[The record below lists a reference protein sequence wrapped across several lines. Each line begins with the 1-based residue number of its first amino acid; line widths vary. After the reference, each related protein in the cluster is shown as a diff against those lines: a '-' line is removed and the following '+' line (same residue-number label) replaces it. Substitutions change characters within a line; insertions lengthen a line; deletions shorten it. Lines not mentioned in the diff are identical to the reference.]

1 LTPLRRPVVSLL
13 PLLGVLA
20 ACSAAG
26 RYEVPATPTAAHYK
40 EAQGWA
46 LATPLDQAPR
56 GPWWE
61 EFGDPILDDLE
72 RRAEAASPTVA
83 VALARYQQARALAQR
98 AGAER
103 LPTIAAGASASREH
117 LSGDRPLASGTGTS
131 FTDVTAG
138 ASLDWEIDLWGRLGE
153 AARAGRLEAAAS
165 NADLASARLSL
176 HAMIADA
183 YFRLRGADAQIEL
196 LRHTVE
202 AYARAF
208 DLTNARHQGGIA
220 SGLDTNRARH
230 QLAQAK
236 AEISR
241 AALDRDT
248 AEHELAALIGE
259 IPSGFSIPPA
269 TPKLVPFSVG
279 AGAPAQLLQRRPD
292 IAAAERRVAAANAR
306 IGVARAAWFPTLT
319 LGLSGGFE
327 AAGGN
332 IASASSGFWA
342 LGPLSAL
349 ATIFDGGRRAADV
362 RRARAGFDEAAASY
376 RETVLSAF
384 RQVEDELSAERHL
397 AAAEADEADAAAA
410 SARTAELALTRY
422 RDGASDYLE
431 VVTAQ
436 TAALDAQRAALNLHT
451 QRLQA
456 NVALIRALGGG
467 FDTNSM
473 RLASEASPPNT
484 AP

>member
-1 LTPLRRPVVSLL
+1 LTRLRIAGVSLL
-13 PLLGVLA
+13 PLLGALA

-26 RYEVPATPTAAHYK
+26 PYEVPATPSAATYK

-46 LATPLDQAPR
+46 MATPLDQAR
-56 GPWWE
+56 RSAWWE
-61 EFGDPILDDLE
+61 EFGDPLLDDLE

-83 VALARYQQARALAQR
+83 VAVARYEQARALAQR
-98 AGAER
+98 AGAEL
-103 LPTIAAGASASREH
+103 LPTVAVGASASRER
-117 LSGDRPLASGTGTS
+117 LSGDRPLANGTGTR
-131 FTDVTAG
+131 FTDVTTG
-138 ASLDWEIDLWGRLGE
+138 VSLDWEIDLWGRLRE
-153 AARAGRLEAAAS
+153 AAHAGRLEAAAS
-165 NADLASARLSL
+165 NADLESARLSL
-176 HAMIADA
+176 HAMIADV
-183 YFRLRGADAQIEL
+183 YFRLRGADAQLEL
-196 LRHTVE
+196 LRHTVD

-208 DLTNARHQGGIA
+208 ALTNARHQGGIA
-220 SGLDTNRARH
+220 SGLDTSRARH
-230 QLAQAK
+230 QLSQAK
-236 AEISR
+236 AEISTV
-241 AALDRDT
+241 ALDRDT
-248 AEHELAALIGE
+248 AEHELAALVGE
-259 IPSGFSIPPA
+259 TPSTFSIPPA
-269 TPKLVPFSVG
+269 TPKLVPMSV
-279 AGAPAQLLQRRPD
+279 ATGAPAQLLQRRPD

-362 RRARAGFDEAAASY
+362 RRARAAFDEAAASY

-384 RQVEDELSAERHL
+384 REVEDELSAERHL

-410 SARTAELALTRY
+410 SARTADLALTRY
-422 RDGASDYLE
+422 HDGASDYLE
-431 VVTAQ
+431 VVIAQ
-436 TAALDAQRAALNLHT
+436 TAALDAQRAALDLRT

-456 NVALIRALGGG
+456 NVAIIRALGGG
-467 FDTNSM
+467 FDTSSM
-473 RLASEASPPNT
+473 RLAGQSPPPST